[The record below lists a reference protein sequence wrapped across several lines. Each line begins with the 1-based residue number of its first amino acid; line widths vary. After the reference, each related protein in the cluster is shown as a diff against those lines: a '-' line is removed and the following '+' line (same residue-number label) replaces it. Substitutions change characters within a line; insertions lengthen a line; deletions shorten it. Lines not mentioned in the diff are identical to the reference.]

1 MKGQWSWEK
10 NGCICINISNPHRPS
25 AKTWE
30 RWLIQGRK
38 QVLFKF
44 NSVTSCNRQKG
55 GCNKKDISSH
65 KSLEN
70 SKQSRPTAHCR
81 RKCYQILVAF
91 ISVNETLI
99 FPGKTAWS
107 SIADAGFSTAMKIS
121 CSGKASSGEWVTV
134 SLVPLLPC
142 WTAPGQPGKPGS
154 RAHGSSAQ
162 LIPKSVT
169 YLFNSGLMET
179 GRNLVSISLLVK

>member
-65 KSLEN
+65 KSLQN
-70 SKQSRPTAHCR
+70 SKQSRPPAHCR

-134 SLVPLLPC
+134 SLSGP
-142 WTAPGQPGKPGS
+142 
-154 RAHGSSAQ
+154 SSALLDCTRTARKTWEQ
-162 LIPKSVT
+162 GTRFICTAHPEVCD
-169 YLFNSGLMET
+169 LF
-179 GRNLVSISLLVK
+179 VQ